1 MSTPSSA
8 TATSILIEDVK
19 QWRGQDVVDA
29 AGDKLGKLEEVYYDT
44 ETDAP
49 AFAAIKSGT
58 FGKHLTLVP
67 LAGASAGQSYVRV
80 TADKDQVKH
89 APDVD
94 PDAELS
100 AEDEAGAYSAF
111 GLSYQPAGTGARR
124 LAKH

>member
-1 MSTPSSA
+1 MSTPSSP

-19 QWRGQDVVDA
+19 EWRGQDVVDA

-49 AFAAIKSGT
+49 AFAAVKSGT

-67 LAGASAGQSYVRV
+67 LAGASAGQSYLRV
-80 TADKDQVKH
+80 SADKDQVKH

-94 PDAELS
+94 PDVELT
-100 AEDEAGAYSAF
+100 AEDEAGAYSAY
-111 GLSYQPAGTGARR
+111 GLTYQPSGSGTRR